1 MSTAA
6 SHNSVSLAWSSVA
19 LPESSNVVYVV
30 EYRKSDSNDQWMVA
44 VNSLKDN
51 SYVVHNLD
59 PDTKYLF
66 NVKAVGENGVILT
79 QGLKQVSRRTEKQ
92 PLIYSGKWSIVR
104 SCLQPSLTKMF

>member
-1 MSTAA
+1 MLAPLDLVSTAA

-30 EYRKSDSNDQWMVA
+30 EYRKSDGNEQWMVA

-51 SYVVHNLD
+51 RYVVHNLD
-59 PDTKYLF
+59 PDTTYLF
-66 NVKAVGENGVILT
+66 NVKAVGEDGVILT

-92 PLIYSGKWSIVR
+92 PLTHR
-104 SCLQPSLTKMF
+104 SK